1 MWRDPEKNPQ
11 SKDDNQQKFN
21 PEDMTPDLG
30 FRETG
35 PDPGHSSVSQVLS
48 PLRDPRSTVNYT
60 NKLLIQ
66 WVQKLLAIATYASLQ
81 HDLLLL
87 EA

>member
-1 MWRDPEKNPQ
+1 
-11 SKDDNQQKFN
+11 
-21 PEDMTPDLG
+21 MTPDLG

-35 PDPGHSSVSQVLS
+35 PDPGHSSGSQVLS

-66 WVQKLLAIATYASLQ
+66 WVQKLLAIATYASL
-81 HDLLLL
+81 HHNLLLL

>member
-1 MWRDPEKNPQ
+1 M
-11 SKDDNQQKFN
+11 
-21 PEDMTPDLG
+21 L
-30 FRETG
+30 FRLYQCNFQTQLVSDHFENG
-35 PDPGHSSVSQVLS
+35 SQVLS

-66 WVQKLLAIATYASLQ
+66 WVQKLLAIATYASLH